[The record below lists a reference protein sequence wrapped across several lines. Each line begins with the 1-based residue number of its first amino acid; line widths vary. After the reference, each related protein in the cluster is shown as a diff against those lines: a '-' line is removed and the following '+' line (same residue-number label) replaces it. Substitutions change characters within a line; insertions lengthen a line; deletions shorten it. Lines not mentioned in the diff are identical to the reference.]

1 MTSSP
6 WGLVLDADVLLRSSA
21 RDLFLHL
28 ATLDVVDP
36 LWSEQILEEVARNF
50 PGGSER
56 FQRLHVALEAAFP
69 EARKTDFEHHI
80 PTFSRTSRNDRHV
93 LALAAEYEAD
103 LVSFNRRHY
112 DAGEASRHGVAIW
125 APDDAIAEVIQHHA
139 KDARLA
145 VERAY
150 LMLRKPPVRWV
161 DYVERIHADGM
172 PKVAAWVAELPEP
185 RRSNG

>member
-1 MTSSP
+1 MTSRP

-28 ATLDVVDP
+28 AALDVVDP

-50 PGGSER
+50 PRGSER
-56 FQRLHVALEAAFP
+56 FQRLHAALEAAFP

-103 LVSFNRRHY
+103 LVSFNHRHF
-112 DAGEASRHGVAIW
+112 DAGEASRYGVIVW
-125 APDDAIAEVIQHHA
+125 TPDAALNQVIQDHPEET
-139 KDARLA
+139 RFA

-150 LMLRKPPVRWV
+150 LMLRKPPVQWPDFIEHIR
-161 DYVERIHADGM
+161 ADGM
-172 PKVAAWVAELPEP
+172 PKIAAWIAGVPEP
-185 RRSNG
+185 PRRG